1 MNHHLACGISTL
13 ALCYL
18 AAPALAGD
26 EPSRFIENETI
37 STIVGDF
44 EFTKG
49 FPTPAPYQIVAALV
63 DKMLE
68 HGYSEADCGKF
79 LGGNLYRVFQQ
90 VWF

>member
-13 ALCYL
+13 ALCCF

-49 FPTPAPYQIVAALV
+49 FPTPETSKKLFDIRTT
-63 DKMLE
+63 
-68 HGYSEADCGKF
+68 
-79 LGGNLYRVFQQ
+79 YRVMEVIQQ
-90 VWF
+90 NTF